1 MKRKGYTRQKSG
13 ETYSGLATGRQNKE
27 FSRTAEG
34 GNKSVCVRKKIE
46 TGFVA
51 VSKNRKWQVAKARQE
66 KHDPCYGKITV
77 LCQKGL

>member
-1 MKRKGYTRQKSG
+1 MKRKVYTRQKSG
-13 ETYSGLATGRQNKE
+13 ETCSGLATGRQNKE

-34 GNKSVCVRKKIE
+34 GINLCVREKIE

-51 VSKNRKWQVAKARQE
+51 ASKDRKWQVAKARQE